1 MAALDHTIP
10 SDRPAAYAGFPRS
23 LSGLLLCPVDGGDLA
38 LDAAGVSTAAHV
50 ERGDLRCARCAHVV
64 PIVAGI
70 ARILA
75 VETLDAEER
84 HEVALRDEQ
93 TRTLSAERERA
104 YWASLYSRRET
115 ASTLAALDLNRDCT
129 VVDLG
134 CGTGRY
140 TALLARA
147 CRQVLA
153 VDFSLESLGWLA
165 RENAPGPNVGLVHG
179 DITKLRLAPRAFDR
193 ALATTPLDSREQRL
207 AMHGV
212 AAGALGDGG
221 VYVFSTEHYDLRSRL
236 LGAPRAQRYRPG
248 ENLFFRLRRH
258 EVEREAAP
266 FFLDVRSRPIN
277 VSLPFSRRMPPP
289 VRAALSAA
297 AEHVP
302 VLRDL
307 GDLVLVRARRPLREP
322 QEGVASPG
330 SPAFQYVRRL
340 VRGTNADQD

>member
-1 MAALDHTIP
+1 MAAV
-10 SDRPAAYAGFPRS
+10 DRPNPSAHAPAYAGFPRA
-23 LSGLLLCPVDGGDLA
+23 LCVLLRCPVDGGEFA
-38 LDAAGVSTAAHV
+38 LEAAGAPTSHV
-50 ERGDLRCARCAHVV
+50 ERGELRCLRCARAV

-70 ARILA
+70 AHMLSA
-75 VETLDAEER
+75 ETLDAEER

-93 TRTLSAERERA
+93 TRTLSPERERA

-115 ASTLAALDLNRDCT
+115 ASTLKALELAADCT
-129 VVDLG
+129 AVDLG

-179 DITKLRLAPRAFDR
+179 DITRLRLAPRAFDR

-207 AMHGV
+207 AMHHV
-212 AAGALGDGG
+212 AAEALGDGG

-266 FFLDVRSRPIN
+266 FFLDVRSKPIN

-289 VRAALSAA
+289 VRAVLSAA
-297 AEHVP
+297 AERVP
-302 VLRDL
+302 WVRDL
-307 GDLVLVRARRPLREP
+307 GDLVLVRARQPLREP
-322 QEGVASPG
+322 QEGVG
-330 SPAFQYVRRL
+330 SAGSRAFRYVRRL
-340 VRGTNADQD
+340 VRGASADQST

>member
-1 MAALDHTIP
+1 MAAF
-10 SDRPAAYAGFPRS
+10 DRPSPSVQTPSYAGFPRA
-23 LSGLLLCPVDGGDLA
+23 LCVLLRCPVDGGELV
-38 LDAAGVSTAAHV
+38 LEGAGAPTASHV
-50 ERGDLRCARCAHVV
+50 ERGELRCVRCGGVV

-70 ARILA
+70 ARMLA
-75 VETLDAEER
+75 SEALDAEER

-93 TRTLSAERERA
+93 TRTLSPDRERA

-115 ASTLAALDLNRDCT
+115 ASTLAALDLNPECT
-129 VVDLG
+129 AVDLG

-140 TALLARA
+140 TARLARA
-147 CRQVLA
+147 CRQVLG

-179 DITKLRLAPRAFDR
+179 DITRLRLAPRGFDR
-193 ALATTPLDSREQRL
+193 ALATTPLDSRAQRL
-207 AMHGV
+207 AMHRV
-212 AAGALGDGG
+212 AAEALGDGG

-297 AEHVP
+297 AERVP
-302 VLRDL
+302 WVRDL

-322 QEGVASPG
+322 QEGVGSPG
-330 SPAFQYVRRL
+330 SRAFRYVRRF
-340 VRGTNADQD
+340 VRGTNADGD

>member
-1 MAALDHTIP
+1 MATPQHQPRSAGNP
-10 SDRPAAYAGFPRS
+10 GYAGFPS
-23 LSGLLLCPVDGGDLA
+23 ALAVLLRCPADGGELV
-38 LDAAGVSTAAHV
+38 LESPAAPVASHLQQG
-50 ERGDLRCARCAHVV
+50 RLKCGRCAQVV

-70 ARILA
+70 VRLLA
-75 VETLDAEER
+75 AETLDAEER

-93 TRTLSAERERA
+93 TRTLSPERERA

-115 ASTLAALDLNRDCT
+115 ASTLAALDLNADST
-129 VVDLG
+129 AVDLG

-140 TALLARA
+140 TALLARS

-179 DITKLRLAPRAFDR
+179 DITRLRLTPRAFDR

-212 AAGALGDGG
+212 AADALGDGG

-258 EVEREAAP
+258 EVEREAVP

-277 VSLPFSRRMPPP
+277 VSLPLSRLMPAP
-289 VRAALSAA
+289 VRARLSAA
-297 AEHVP
+297 AEHMP
-302 VLRDL
+302 LLRDL

-322 QEGVASPG
+322 QEGVGAKG
-330 SPAFQYVRRL
+330 SRAFRYFRRL
-340 VRGTNADQD
+340 VRGTNAGGD

>member
-1 MAALDHTIP
+1 MVALEPP
-10 SDRPAAYAGFPRS
+10 SSSVRPGYGGFPRA
-23 LSGLLLCPVDGGDLA
+23 LAALLRCPVDGGELV
-38 LDAAGVSTAAHV
+38 LDAAGAPTATHI
-50 ERGDLRCARCAHVV
+50 ERGEFRCGRCAHVV
-64 PIVAGI
+64 PIVAGVV
-70 ARILA
+70 RLLA
-75 VETLDAEER
+75 ADTLDAEER

-93 TRTLSAERERA
+93 TRALSPDRERA

-115 ASTLAALDLNRDCT
+115 ASTLKALGPDRNCT
-129 VVDLG
+129 AVDLG

-179 DITKLRLAPRAFDR
+179 DITRLRLAPHAFDR

-207 AMHGV
+207 AMHRV
-212 AAGALGDGG
+212 AAEALGDGG

-277 VSLPFSRRMPPP
+277 VSLPFSRRMPPGL
-289 VRAALSAA
+289 RAALSGA
-297 AEHVP
+297 AERVP
-302 VLRDL
+302 GLRDL
-307 GDLVLVRARRPLREP
+307 GDLVLVRARQPLREP
-322 QEGVASPG
+322 QEGVGSPG
-330 SPAFQYVRRL
+330 SRAFRYVRRL
-340 VRGTNADQD
+340 VRGAGADED

>member
-1 MAALDHTIP
+1 MAALDHLPP
-10 SDRPAAYAGFPRS
+10 SAGKPAYAGFPRD
-23 LSGLLLCPVDGGDLA
+23 LATLLLCPVDGGAFA
-38 LDAAGVSTAAHV
+38 LESADRPDAANVREG
-50 ERGDLRCARCAHVV
+50 GLRCGRCPHVV
-64 PIVAGI
+64 PIVDGIVRLLAGD
-70 ARILA
+70 
-75 VETLDAEER
+75 TLDAEER
-84 HEVALRDEQ
+84 HEIALRDDQ

-115 ASTLAALDLNRDCT
+115 ASTLKALAADGECT
-129 VVDLG
+129 AVDLG

-140 TALLARA
+140 TALLSRA
-147 CRQVLA
+147 CRRLLA
-153 VDFSLESLGWLA
+153 VDFSLESLGWMA

-207 AMHGV
+207 AMHRV
-212 AAGALGDGG
+212 AAEALGDGG

-266 FFLDVRSRPIN
+266 FFLDVRSKPIN

-289 VRAALSAA
+289 IRAALSAA
-297 AEHVP
+297 AERVP
-302 VLRDL
+302 WVRDL
-307 GDLVLVRARRPLREP
+307 GDLVLVRARQPLREP
-322 QEGVASPG
+322 QEGVGSPG
-330 SPAFQYVRRL
+330 SRAFRYVRRL
-340 VRGTNADQD
+340 VRGARADED